1 MGWWE
6 RRREKNLL
14 ERILAE
20 ARSLDWGKAE
30 AAIQKLPQYAAD
42 PQAVDVL
49 LELSRPDYHQLRELP
64 VTPTFEFSAGVH
76 LSSTIKALGQIGQ
89 QRTIDRLIDIATSL
103 GNYAQKAVDALGN
116 PRNHAAV
123 DRMVRELIPKE
134 RTRFSQSERSTL
146 LSLKGAFVRI
156 QTPASLAAAA
166 DVEFITDLAFLLE
179 HWDAQKSAGP
189 LVYKKEADALA
200 LLSDILAA
208 PAGDK
213 ESPKNLILALVAK
226 EPVERIQAI
235 RARLAEADLTALHLH
250 MIELAGTDRLV
261 SSVLL
266 RLLPNPAPER
276 ALTRLVA
283 QMALRAQSD
292 PRAWVRWLTGVIR
305 LMYPDP
311 RPWLETERAVA
322 AACVAAF
329 AAAAPSG
336 LMASDYNDLA
346 ISSYKVYVDCV
357 ADLISHHPGASLTR
371 EVIDEAQTPDLWG
384 GGPVEGDLSAIHS
397 LQASRDPAVRA
408 LTDEFLTNVRE
419 RTRKLKSQASEKKAV
434 PLPD

>member
-1 MGWWE
+1 LFE
-6 RRREKNLL
+6 RA
-14 ERILAE
+14 LAE

-76 LSSTIKALGQIGQ
+76 LSSTIKALGEIGQ
-89 QRTIDRLIDIATSL
+89 QRASDRLIDIATSL
-103 GNYAQKAVDALGN
+103 GNYADKAVDALGN

-123 DRMVRELIPKE
+123 DRMVRELIPRE
-134 RTRFSQSERSTL
+134 RTRFSKSERSRL
-146 LSLKGAFVRI
+146 RSLKGALIRI

-166 DVEFITDLAFLLE
+166 DLEFITGLAFLLE
-179 HWDAQKSAGP
+179 SWDSQKSAGP
-189 LVYKKEADALA
+189 LVSKKDADALA

-213 ESPKNLILALVAK
+213 ESPKNLILALAAK

-235 RARLAEADLTALHLH
+235 RARLADADLSALRLH
-250 MIELAGTDRLV
+250 MIEFAGRDRLV

-266 RLLPNPAPER
+266 RLLPNPAPEKAR
-276 ALTRLVA
+276 MQLVA
-283 QMALRAQSD
+283 QMAIRAQSN
-292 PRAWVRWLTGVIR
+292 PRAWVPWLNGVTR
-305 LMYPDP
+305 LMSPDP
-311 RPWLETERAVA
+311 RPWLELQRAVA

-336 LMASDYNDLA
+336 LMASDYNELA
-346 ISSYKVYVDCV
+346 ISFFKVYVDCV

-371 EVIDEAQTPDLWG
+371 EVIDEAQTPAPWQG
-384 GGPVEGDLSAIHS
+384 GLVEDDLSQILS
-397 LQASRDPAVRA
+397 LQASQDPVVRA
-408 LTDEFLTNVRE
+408 LADEFLTKARE
-419 RTRKLKSQASEKKAV
+419 RDRKLKSQALEKKPV